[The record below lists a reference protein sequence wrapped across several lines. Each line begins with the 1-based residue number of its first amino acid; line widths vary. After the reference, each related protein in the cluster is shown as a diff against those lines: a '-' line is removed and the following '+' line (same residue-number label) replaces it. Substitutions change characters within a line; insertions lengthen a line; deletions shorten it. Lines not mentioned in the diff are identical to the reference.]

1 MFQKYRKLRGSLTS
15 CFLRILRRWI
25 GRTSR
30 SSCGRV
36 GSRQPA
42 IRTLGLEYL
51 LPSTETIGCVHS
63 RVVLVSSAGLL
74 SVRRRVR
81 AGNPEARQLTGWR
94 RETKCSRVL
103 VSSRA
108 LVSTV
113 RRVVVGPI
121 SRQERGSAVGWWSGR
136 RRHRSSGARNGVDAG
151 KLTTSFH
158 RCQTTAG
165 QSSGWSFWVTVQWV
179 SNAERQ
185 SGRPSATSTHPY
197 ESSPDDWFWED
208 WLPVLDP
215 ELLPAR

>member
-1 MFQKYRKLRGSLTS
+1 MDGEGSVMFQKYRKLRGSLTS

-51 LPSTETIGCVHS
+51 LPSTATKGCVHS

-94 RETKCSRVL
+94 RA
-103 VSSRA
+103 RA
-108 LVSTV
+108 
-113 RRVVVGPI
+113 
-121 SRQERGSAVGWWSGR
+121 
-136 RRHRSSGARNGVDAG
+136 
-151 KLTTSFH
+151 
-158 RCQTTAG
+158 
-165 QSSGWSFWVTVQWV
+165 
-179 SNAERQ
+179 
-185 SGRPSATSTHPY
+185 RPSAHEFWFPPELWFPPY
-197 ESSPDDWFWED
+197 AESS
-208 WLPVLDP
+208 LDLFP
-215 ELLPAR
+215 GRSGVQQWVGGRVDVGTDRKSVV